1 MAEVISRG
9 GGAKRRAEFIYFH
22 KLFLTRLTYLFIHI
36 HGLIWMKTVGFIR
49 KDFRY
54 NIKMGKLIY
63 LITTSLDGF
72 VSDKNGNFEWAMPSE
87 EVHAFVNDIVRN
99 VGTSLLGRNMYET
112 MKVWDTIPTE
122 GTSGP
127 MDGPSEAMNDYAKIW
142 RAAKKIVYSTSLSDV
157 TIANATIERS
167 FDPSTIQKLVAES
180 DKDFDIGGPHL
191 AAEAIKA
198 GIVDEYHQII
208 VPQLIGSGN
217 YWLPKDVKRKLKL
230 VDLRKFENGFVH
242 LQYSKI

>member
-1 MAEVISRG
+1 
-9 GGAKRRAEFIYFH
+9 
-22 KLFLTRLTYLFIHI
+22 
-36 HGLIWMKTVGFIR
+36 
-49 KDFRY
+49 
-54 NIKMGKLIY
+54 MGKLIY
-63 LITTSLDGF
+63 LISTSIDGF
-72 VSDKNGNFEWAMPSE
+72 VADEDGNFDFAMPSE
-87 EVHAFVNDIVRN
+87 EVHLFVNDTVRN
-99 VGTSLLGRNMYET
+99 VGTALMGRKMYEI

-127 MDGPSEAMNDYAKIW
+127 MDGPSDAMNDYAKIW
-142 RAAKKIVYSTSLSDV
+142 KGSKKIVYSTSLTEV
-157 TIANATIERS
+157 TIANATLERS
-167 FDPSTIQKLVAES
+167 FDPSAIQKIVAES

-217 YWLPKDVKRKLKL
+217 YWLPKDVKSKLKV

-242 LQYSKI
+242 IQYSKI